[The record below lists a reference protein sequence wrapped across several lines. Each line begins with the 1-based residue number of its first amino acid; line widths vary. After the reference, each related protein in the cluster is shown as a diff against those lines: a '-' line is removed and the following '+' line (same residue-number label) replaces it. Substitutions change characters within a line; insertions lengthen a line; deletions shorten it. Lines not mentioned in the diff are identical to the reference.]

1 MGFPWILLPL
11 VLCPGFLLGVLAQ
24 NVPAQERTVR
34 NLEDQLNQ
42 AKALE
47 EQSQKRIRLLNQEL
61 ARLSTRVENL
71 LKEKARLE
79 GEIARLEKE
88 RAALSRQI
96 AQLKE
101 EIGLT
106 EGRIAK
112 LERDLES
119 LKERLQALMRSLH
132 REKAGRYLP
141 LLRAQS
147 FTDLAVRA
155 RWVGYI
161 SERDA
166 ELVRTLQATLKAL
179 REERERLG
187 LLLADLTAKEKALG
201 ETQRALEGQKKEL
214 EATLSGL
221 RQEEQGKRALL
232 RDALLERQRLQAQL
246 AALQARVLAERQRLL
261 ELKRQ
266 EEERRRREEERRR
279 QEAERR
285 QAASQPSPRQASVVV
300 PPPPLPATVGRLAFP
315 VPGGRILVP
324 YGQEGPFQVIQ
335 GPAPGSP
342 VQAAADGYVAGILYL
357 PNLGYTVMLVHTETL
372 STVYTNLQE
381 PLVQE
386 GERVQRGQ
394 LLGYTGGGLL
404 IRPEEVEF
412 RVAVRVGGETR
423 FVDPSAYY

>member
-1 MGFPWILLPL
+1 MGFRWILLPL
-11 VLCPGFLLGVLAQ
+11 VLSQGFLLGVLAQ
-24 NVPAQERTVR
+24 DVPAQERTVR
-34 NLEDQLNQ
+34 NLEDQLSQ

-88 RAALSRQI
+88 RAVLSRQI
-96 AQLKE
+96 AQSKE
-101 EIGLT
+101 EIGQT

-112 LERDLES
+112 LERDLEN
-119 LKERLQALMRSLH
+119 LKERLQTLMRSLH
-132 REKAGRYLP
+132 RERAGRYLP

-201 ETQRALEGQKKEL
+201 QTQRALEGQKGEL
-214 EATLSGL
+214 EATLASL
-221 RQEEQGKRALL
+221 RQEAQGKRALL
-232 RDALLERQRLQAQL
+232 REALTERQRLQAQL

-285 QAASQPSPRQASVVV
+285 QAATPPSPRQASVVV

-381 PLVQE
+381 PLVGE
-386 GERVQRGQ
+386 GQRVQRGQ

-412 RVAVRVGGETR
+412 RVAVRLGGETR